1 MSDYKKRKWLENVTI
16 IVDSREKSNEHIT
29 NELDRLGVKWCIK
42 KLDFGDYSF
51 NVYGEDFLNK
61 CVIERKSGVLELYGN
76 TIERKADPKTGR
88 WMNVGGRLEAE
99 IERAKKHKAQLSI
112 LIEGVESMREVKNTA
127 LSKEQIKKFKNIKT
141 SDIGKRVY
149 SWLRK
154 REQNNSGGFRII
166 FANPKETAAARIMEE
181 FYYFTTNH
189 FYNLKK

>member
-1 MSDYKKRKWLENVTI
+1 MSDYKKRKWLENVTVI
-16 IVDSREKSNEHIT
+16 IDSREKANEHIT

-42 KLDFGDYSF
+42 KLDFGDYTF
-51 NVYGEDFLNK
+51 KVYGEDFSEK

-76 TIERKADPKTGR
+76 TIERETDPKTGR
-88 WMNVGGRLEAE
+88 WVNVGGRLEAE

-127 LSKEQIKKFKNIKT
+127 LTKEQIKKFKNIKT

-181 FYYFTTNH
+181 FYYFTSNH